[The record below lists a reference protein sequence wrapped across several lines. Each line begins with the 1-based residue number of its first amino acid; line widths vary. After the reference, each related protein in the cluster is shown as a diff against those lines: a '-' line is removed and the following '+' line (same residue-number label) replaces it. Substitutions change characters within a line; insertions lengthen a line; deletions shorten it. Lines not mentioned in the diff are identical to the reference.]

1 MEEMAI
7 LYQPQ
12 HVIYFYI
19 WFKLHKMKK
28 ISIPIGKT
36 DTIYSLIAY
45 VAISESSSIKQLW
58 PEFYSENWLS
68 STS

>member
-1 MEEMAI
+1 
-7 LYQPQ
+7 
-12 HVIYFYI
+12 
-19 WFKLHKMKK
+19 MKK

-58 PEFYSENWLS
+58 PEFYSEN
-68 STS
+68 